1 MRDDWILDVLADLGE
16 FARANHLEA
25 LARELLRARQVAM
38 VELSLGDVVI
48 AGGGDRRAGP
58 HGAHTGDHPERQGP

>member
-16 FARANHLEA
+16 FARANRLEA
-25 LARELLRARQVAM
+25 LACELLRARQVAM

-48 AGGGDRRAGP
+48 AGGGDERAGSL
-58 HGAHTGDHPERQGP
+58 GAHTGDHSERQGP